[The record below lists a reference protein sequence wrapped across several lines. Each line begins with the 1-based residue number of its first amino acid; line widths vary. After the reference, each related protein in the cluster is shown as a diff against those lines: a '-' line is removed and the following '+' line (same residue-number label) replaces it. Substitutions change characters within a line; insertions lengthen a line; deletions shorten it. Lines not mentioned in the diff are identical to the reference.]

1 MKITELKV
9 NEYLEILGS
18 DAPAPG
24 GGAAAGLA
32 GAQGVALV
40 AMVANLT
47 IGKEKFKEYEQ
58 HCLDIKAEC
67 EKLEK
72 ELEKC
77 TDDDVQAYSLFS
89 AAYKLPRTTDE
100 EKAER
105 AAAIAKA
112 AVNATEVPLKTM
124 GLCLEGLKLADA
136 MVGNSNPNI
145 ISDIGVGAQN
155 LLSAVKS
162 SWLNVKINLPSLKE
176 EAQKEYFKS
185 EGERIFSEAETLA
198 DKVYTNVLA
207 AL

>member
-47 IGKEKFKEYEQ
+47 IGKEKFKEYEE
-58 HCLDIKAEC
+58 HCINIKAEC
-67 EKLEK
+67 ERLEK
-72 ELEKC
+72 ALEQC
-77 TDDDVQAYSLFS
+77 TNDDVQAYSLFS
-89 AAYKLPRTTDE
+89 AAYKMPRTTEE

-124 GLCLEGLKLADA
+124 ALCLEGLKLADA

-162 SWLNVKINLPSLKE
+162 SWLNVKINLPSLKDE
-176 EAQKEYFKS
+176 VQKENFKS
-185 EGERIFSEAETLA
+185 EGERIFGETEVLA
-198 DKVYTNVLA
+198 DKVYANVLA